1 MPHQVQQSCIE
12 DIAVGRRL
20 SSVPLLRALDGPSL
34 AALDAELKWVR
45 VPGGQTLFRENDVAD
60 ALYVVMSG
68 CLGVSVSDGHG
79 RDTLVSRI
87 VAGETVGEMGILDGG
102 FRSATVEAL
111 RDTELLRLDKSSC
124 ERLVEQYPR
133 SMLSL
138 MSLLVRRLRNT
149 TRHLD
154 DRAQVRTVALVST
167 DHHADHRRVAHDLV
181 NRLVADGQRA
191 LLLDCKSTNRSTEW
205 LSAAEAANDLV
216 VYCAEPAN
224 PDWTKLCLR
233 QADRVLLV
241 ASCGAPLTMPTW
253 LAEEG
258 KDCRRPFDLV
268 VIRQGRNIGRA
279 VECWRAHLPIDV
291 VCQVRHGNPNDIA
304 RLLRLLRGTAV
315 GLVLSAG
322 GARGFAHLGVVR
334 ALREAHIPIDRIG
347 GCSMGAIVGAAVAME
362 WDDAEI
368 RERLRSAFVES
379 NPINDYTLPFLSLV
393 KGHKVTRRLE
403 EHFGNICIEDLWRP
417 FFCVST
423 NLSAGVLAVHRDG
436 TLVRALRASVAI
448 PGLLPPVM
456 IDREAH
462 VDGGVM
468 NWLPVDV
475 MGSKR
480 GPVIA
485 VDAASDPALVSF
497 EGHSGTQPDWR
508 LWRRWGKMPPIVDLL
523 FRAATVSSDALGRAA
538 RGQADILF
546 KPALETIDL
555 LDWKACD
562 RAIDAG
568 YRHAI
573 EKLEQRDKSMT
584 HWQWWPTERAVAGGA
599 SEGGSLHPSYQLD
612 VERC

>member
-1 MPHQVQQSCIE
+1 MPHQVQQSFIE
-12 DIAVGRRL
+12 ERAVGKRL
-20 SSVPLLRALDGPSL
+20 SSVPLLSTLDQPSL

-45 VPGGQTLFRENDVAD
+45 VPGGQILFRENDTAD

-79 RDTLVSRI
+79 GDALVSRI

-138 MSLLVRRLRNT
+138 VSLLVRRLRNT

-154 DRAQVRTVALVST
+154 DQAQVRTVALVST
-167 DHHADHRRVAHDLV
+167 DHYADHRRVAHDLV
-181 NRLVADGQRA
+181 NRLVTDGQRA
-191 LLLDCKSTNRSTEW
+191 LLLDCKSVNHSTEW

-233 QADRVLLV
+233 QADRVVLV
-241 ASCGAPLTMPTW
+241 ASSGAPFTMTPW

-268 VIRQGRNIGRA
+268 VIRQGRRNIGRT
-279 VECWRAHLPIDV
+279 VEFWRARLPIDV
-291 VCQVRHGNPNDIA
+291 VCQVRHGNTNDIA

-393 KGHKVTRRLE
+393 KGHKVARRLE
-403 EHFGNICIEDLWRP
+403 EHFGSTCIEDLWRP

-475 MGSKR
+475 MGAKR

-485 VDAASDPALVSF
+485 VDAASDPALASF
-497 EGHSGTQPDWR
+497 EDGNGAPPDWR
-508 LWRRWGKMPPIVDLL
+508 FWRRWRKMPPIVDLL

-546 KPALETIDL
+546 KPALETVDL

-584 HWQWWPTERAVAGGA
+584 HGQW
-599 SEGGSLHPSYQLD
+599 
-612 VERC
+612 

>member
-1 MPHQVQQSCIE
+1 MSHQVLQSCIE
-12 DIAVGRRL
+12 AGAVRKRL
-20 SSVPLLRALDGPSL
+20 SSVLLLSTLDEPTL
-34 AALDAELKWVR
+34 AALEAELKWVR
-45 VPGGQTLFRENDVAD
+45 VPGGQILFRENDVAD

-79 RDTLVSRI
+79 GDALVSRI

-154 DRAQVRTVALVST
+154 HQAQVRTVALVAT
-167 DHHADHRRVAHDLV
+167 DHYADHRRVAHDLI
-181 NRLVADGQRA
+181 NGLVADGQRA

-241 ASCGAPLTMPTW
+241 ASSGAPFTMPTW

-268 VIRQGRNIGRA
+268 VIKQGRQNIGRA
-279 VECWRAHLPIDV
+279 VERWRARLPIDV

-347 GCSMGAIVGAAVAME
+347 GCSMGAIIGAAVAME
-362 WDDAEI
+362 WNDAEI

-379 NPINDYTLPFLSLV
+379 SPINDYTLPFLSLV
-393 KGHKVTRRLE
+393 KGHKITRRLE
-403 EHFGNICIEDLWRP
+403 EHFGSTCIEDLWRP

-436 TLVRALRASVAI
+436 PLVRALRASVAI

-462 VDGGVM
+462 VDGGVI

-475 MGSKR
+475 MGAKR

-485 VDAASDPALVSF
+485 VDAASDPALAAF
-497 EGHSGTQPDWR
+497 EGGKSTQLDWR
-508 LWRRWGKMPPIVDLL
+508 FWRRWAKMPPIVDLL
-523 FRAATVSSDALGRAA
+523 FRAATVSCDALGRAA
-538 RGQADILF
+538 CGQADILF
-546 KPALETIDL
+546 KPALETVDL

-573 EKLEQRDKSMT
+573 ELLEQRDKAT
-584 HWQWWPTERAVAGGA
+584 ARRQW
-599 SEGGSLHPSYQLD
+599 
-612 VERC
+612 

>member
-1 MPHQVQQSCIE
+1 MPPQVQQFRIE
-12 DIAVGRRL
+12 ETAVRRRL
-20 SSVPLLRALDGPSL
+20 SSVPLLSALDEPSL
-34 AALDAELKWVR
+34 AALDAELKRVS

-79 RDTLVSRI
+79 RDSLVSRVI
-87 VAGETVGEMGILDGG
+87 AGETVGEMGVLDGG
-102 FRSATVEAL
+102 LRSATVQAL

-124 ERLVEQYPR
+124 ERLVERYPR

-138 MSLLVRRLRNT
+138 VSLLVRRLRNT
-149 TRHLD
+149 TRHLGD
-154 DRAQVRTVALVST
+154 QAQVRTVALVSM
-167 DHHADHRRVAHDLV
+167 DDYADHRRVAHDLA
-181 NRLVADGQRA
+181 NRLVDDGQRA
-191 LLLDCKSTNRSTEW
+191 LLLDCKSANRSTEW
-205 LSAAEAANDLV
+205 LSAAEADNDLV

-233 QADRVLLV
+233 QADRVLLI
-241 ASCGAPLTMPTW
+241 ASAGAPFAMPAW
-253 LAEEG
+253 LAEEDR
-258 KDCRRPFDLV
+258 DCCRPFDLV
-268 VIRQGRNIGRA
+268 VTQQGGRDIGRT
-279 VECWRAHLPIDV
+279 VEFWRARLPIDV

-322 GARGFAHLGVVR
+322 GARGFAHLGVVQ
-334 ALREAHIPIDRIG
+334 ALREAHVPIDRVG

-362 WDDAEI
+362 WDDAET
-368 RERLRSAFVES
+368 RERLRCAFVES

-393 KGHKVTRRLE
+393 KGNKVARRLE
-403 EHFGNICIEDLWRP
+403 EHFGNIRIEDLWRP

-423 NLSAGVLAVHRDG
+423 NLSAGAVAVHRDG
-436 TLVRALRASVAI
+436 PLTRALRASVAI

-468 NWLPVDV
+468 NWLPVDL
-475 MGSKR
+475 MDSKR

-497 EGHSGTQPDWR
+497 EGGNGTQADWR
-508 LWRRWGKMPPIVDLL
+508 FWRRLGKMPPIVDLL

-538 RGQADILF
+538 CGQADILF
-546 KPALETIDL
+546 KPALETVDL

-573 EKLEQRDKSMT
+573 EKLEQRDKAMARR
-584 HWQWWPTERAVAGGA
+584 QW
-599 SEGGSLHPSYQLD
+599 
-612 VERC
+612 

>member
-1 MPHQVQQSCIE
+1 MPHQVPQSCVE
-12 DIAVGRRL
+12 EGVVGRRL
-20 SSVPLLRALDGPSL
+20 SSVPLLSVLDDPTL

-45 VPGGQTLFRENDVAD
+45 VPGGQTLFRENVIAD

-68 CLGVSVSDGHG
+68 CLGVYVSDGHG
-79 RDTLVSRI
+79 GETMVSRI

-102 FRSATVEAL
+102 FRSATVDAL

-124 ERLVEQYPR
+124 ERLVDQHPR

-154 DRAQVRTVALVST
+154 DQAQVRTVALVST
-167 DHHADHRRVAHDLV
+167 DHYADHLRIAHDLV
-181 NRLVADGQRA
+181 NRLVAEGQREA
-191 LLLDCKSTNRSTEW
+191 LLDCKSVNRSTEW

-216 VYCAEPAN
+216 VYCAEPSN

-241 ASCGAPLTMPTW
+241 ASSGAPFTMPIW

-268 VIRQGRNIGRA
+268 VIQQGRQNIGRA
-279 VECWRAHLPIDV
+279 VERWRARLPIDV
-291 VCQVRHGNPNDIA
+291 VCHVRHGNPNDIA

-368 RERLRSAFVES
+368 KERLRTAFVQS

-393 KGHKVTRRLE
+393 KGHKVARRLE
-403 EHFGNICIEDLWRP
+403 EHFGSTCIGDLWRP

-423 NLSAGVLAVHRDG
+423 NLSAGVLAVHRAG
-436 TLVRALRASVAI
+436 PLVRALRASVAI

-462 VDGGVM
+462 VDGGVI

-475 MGSKR
+475 MGAKR

-497 EGHSGTQPDWR
+497 EGGKRTQPDWR
-508 LWRRWGKMPPIVDLL
+508 FWRRWGKMPPIVDLL

-538 RGQADILF
+538 CGQADILF
-546 KPALETIDL
+546 KPALKTVDL

-573 EKLEQRDKSMT
+573 ALLEQRDKST
-584 HWQWWPTERAVAGGA
+584 ARRQW
-599 SEGGSLHPSYQLD
+599 
-612 VERC
+612 

>member
-1 MPHQVQQSCIE
+1 MSHQVPQSCIE
-12 DIAVGRRL
+12 VGAVGKRL
-20 SSVPLLRALDGPSL
+20 SSVPLLSTLDEPTL
-34 AALDAELKWVR
+34 AALEAELKWVR
-45 VPGGQTLFRENDVAD
+45 VPGGQILFRENDVAD

-79 RDTLVSRI
+79 GDALVSRI

-154 DRAQVRTVALVST
+154 DQAQVRTVALVST
-167 DHHADHRRVAHDLV
+167 DHYADHRRVAHDLV
-181 NRLVADGQRA
+181 NRLVADGRRA
-191 LLLDCKSTNRSTEW
+191 LLLDCKSVNRSTEW

-216 VYCAEPAN
+216 VYCAEPSN

-233 QADRVLLV
+233 QADRVVLI
-241 ASCGAPLTMPTW
+241 ASSGAPFAMPTW

-258 KDCRRPFDLV
+258 KECRRPFDLV
-268 VIRQGRNIGRA
+268 MIQQGRRNIGRT
-279 VECWRAHLPIDV
+279 VECWRARLPIDV

-362 WDDAEI
+362 WDNAEI
-368 RERLRSAFVES
+368 RDRLRSAFVES

-403 EHFGNICIEDLWRP
+403 EHFGSTCIEDLWRP

-436 TLVRALRASVAI
+436 PLVRALRASVAI

-462 VDGGVM
+462 VDGGVI

-475 MGSKR
+475 MGAKR

-485 VDAASDPALVSF
+485 VDVASDPALVAF
-497 EGHSGTQPDWR
+497 EGGKSMQPDWR
-508 LWRRWGKMPPIVDLL
+508 FWRRWGKMPPIVDLL
-523 FRAATVSSDALGRAA
+523 FRAATVSCDALGRAA
-538 RGQADILF
+538 CAQADILF
-546 KPALETIDL
+546 KPALETVDL
-555 LDWKACD
+555 LDWMACD

-573 EKLEQRDKSMT
+573 KLLEQRDKAT
-584 HWQWWPTERAVAGGA
+584 ARWQW
-599 SEGGSLHPSYQLD
+599 
-612 VERC
+612 

>member
-1 MPHQVQQSCIE
+1 MSHQVQQSCIDE
-12 DIAVGRRL
+12 GAVRKRL
-20 SSVPLLRALDGPSL
+20 SSVLLLSTLDEPTL
-34 AALDAELKWVR
+34 AALEAELKWVR
-45 VPGGQTLFRENDVAD
+45 VPGGQILFRENDVAD

-79 RDTLVSRI
+79 GDTLISRI

-102 FRSATVEAL
+102 IRSATVQAL

-124 ERLVEQYPR
+124 EHLVEQYPR

-154 DRAQVRTVALVST
+154 DQAQVRTVALVST
-167 DHHADHRRVAHDLV
+167 DHYADHRRVAHDLV

-191 LLLDCKSTNRSTEW
+191 LLLDCKSVNRSTEW

-216 VYCAEPAN
+216 VYCAEPSN

-241 ASCGAPLTMPTW
+241 ASSGAPFMMPTW
-253 LAEEG
+253 LAEED
-258 KDCRRPFDLV
+258 KECRRPFDLV
-268 VIRQGRNIGRA
+268 MIRQGRQNIGRA
-279 VECWRAHLPIDV
+279 VERWRARLPIDV

-304 RLLRLLRGTAV
+304 RLSRLLQGTAV

-334 ALREAHIPIDRIG
+334 ALHEAHIPIDRIG

-379 NPINDYTLPFLSLV
+379 NPIDDYTLPFLSLV

-403 EHFGNICIEDLWRP
+403 EHFGSTCIEDLWRP

-436 TLVRALRASVAI
+436 PLVRALRASVAI

-462 VDGGVM
+462 VDGGVI

-475 MGSKR
+475 MGAKR

-485 VDAASDPALVSF
+485 VDAASDPALAAF
-497 EGHSGTQPDWR
+497 EGGNGAQSDWR
-508 LWRRWGKMPPIVDLL
+508 FWRRWGKMPPIVDLL

-538 RGQADILF
+538 CGQADILF
-546 KPALETIDL
+546 KPALGTVDL

-562 RAIDAG
+562 RAIEAG

-573 EKLEQRDKSMT
+573 ELLEQRDKAT
-584 HWQWWPTERAVAGGA
+584 ARR
-599 SEGGSLHPSYQLD
+599 QL
-612 VERC
+612 

>member
-12 DIAVGRRL
+12 EGAVGRRL
-20 SSVPLLRALDGPSL
+20 SSVALLSALDESTL

-45 VPGGQTLFRENDVAD
+45 VPGGQILFRENDVAD

-79 RDTLVSRI
+79 GDTLVSRI

-102 FRSATVEAL
+102 FRSATVQAL

-154 DRAQVRTVALVST
+154 DQAQVRTVALVST
-167 DHHADHRRVAHDLV
+167 DHYADHRRVAHDLV

-191 LLLDCKSTNRSTEW
+191 LLLDCKSVNRSTEW

-216 VYCAEPAN
+216 VYCAEPSN
-224 PDWTKLCLR
+224 PNWTKLCLR

-241 ASCGAPLTMPTW
+241 ASSSAPFTMPTW

-268 VIRQGRNIGRA
+268 VIRQGRQSIGRT
-279 VECWRAHLPIDV
+279 VECWRARLPIDV

-347 GCSMGAIVGAAVAME
+347 GCSMGAIIGAAVAME

-379 NPINDYTLPFLSLV
+379 SPIDDYTLPFLSLV
-393 KGHKVTRRLE
+393 KGHKIARRLE
-403 EHFGNICIEDLWRP
+403 EHFGSTCIEDLWRP

-462 VDGGVM
+462 VDGGVI
-468 NWLPVDV
+468 NWLPIDV
-475 MGSKR
+475 MGAKR

-497 EGHSGTQPDWR
+497 EGGNSTQPDWR
-508 LWRRWGKMPPIVDLL
+508 FWRRWRKMPPIVDLL

-538 RGQADILF
+538 CGQADILF
-546 KPALETIDL
+546 KPALETVDL

-573 EKLEQRDKSMT
+573 ELLEQRDKAT
-584 HWQWWPTERAVAGGA
+584 ARRQW
-599 SEGGSLHPSYQLD
+599 
-612 VERC
+612 

>member
-1 MPHQVQQSCIE
+1 MPPQVQQSRIE
-12 DIAVGRRL
+12 EKAIGRLL
-20 SSVPLLRALDGPSL
+20 SSVPLLSALDAPSL
-34 AALDAELKWVR
+34 AALDAELKRVN
-45 VPGGQTLFRENDVAD
+45 VPGGQTLFRENDIAD

-79 RDTLVSRI
+79 CDTLVSRI

-154 DRAQVRTVALVST
+154 DQAQVRTVALVST
-167 DHHADHRRVAHDLV
+167 DHYADHRRVAHDLV

-191 LLLDCKSTNRSTEW
+191 LLLDCKSANRSTEW
-205 LSAAEAANDLV
+205 LSAAEADNDLV
-216 VYCAEPAN
+216 VYCAEAAN

-241 ASCGAPLTMPTW
+241 ASSGAPFTMPTW

-258 KDCRRPFDLV
+258 KECRRPFDLV
-268 VIRQGRNIGRA
+268 VIRQGRNIGRT
-279 VECWRAHLPIDV
+279 VECWRARLPIDV

-347 GCSMGAIVGAAVAME
+347 GCSMGAIIGAAVAME

-393 KGHKVTRRLE
+393 KGRKITRRLE
-403 EHFGNICIEDLWRP
+403 EHFGSTCIEDLWRP

-423 NLSAGVLAVHRDG
+423 NLSAGVLAVHRG
-436 TLVRALRASVAI
+436 GPLVRALRASVAI

-462 VDGGVM
+462 VDGGVI

-475 MGSKR
+475 MGSRR

-485 VDAASDPALVSF
+485 VDAASNPALVSF
-497 EGHSGTQPDWR
+497 AGGNSTQPDWR
-508 LWRRWGKMPPIVDLL
+508 LWRRWAKMPPIVDLL
-523 FRAATVSSDALGRAA
+523 FRAATVSCDALGRAA
-538 RGQADILF
+538 CGQADILF
-546 KPALETIDL
+546 KPALETVDL

-562 RAIDAG
+562 RAIEAG
-568 YRHAI
+568 YRHAV
-573 EKLEQRDKSMT
+573 ELLEQRDKAT
-584 HWQWWPTERAVAGGA
+584 AHRQW
-599 SEGGSLHPSYQLD
+599 
-612 VERC
+612 

>member
-1 MPHQVQQSCIE
+1 MSHQVLQSCIE
-12 DIAVGRRL
+12 AGAVRKRL
-20 SSVPLLRALDGPSL
+20 SSVLLLSTLDEPTL
-34 AALDAELKWVR
+34 AALEAELKWVR
-45 VPGGQTLFRENDVAD
+45 VPGGQILFRENDVAD

-79 RDTLVSRI
+79 GDALVSRI

-167 DHHADHRRVAHDLV
+167 DHYADHRRVAHDLV

-191 LLLDCKSTNRSTEW
+191 LLLDCKSVNRSTEW

-241 ASCGAPLTMPTW
+241 ASSGAPFMIPTW

-268 VIRQGRNIGRA
+268 VIKQGRQNIGRA
-279 VECWRAHLPIDV
+279 VERWRARLPIDV
-291 VCQVRHGNPNDIA
+291 VCQVRHGNSNDIA

-347 GCSMGAIVGAAVAME
+347 GCSMGAIIGAAVAME

-379 NPINDYTLPFLSLV
+379 SPINDYTLPFLSLV
-393 KGHKVTRRLE
+393 KGHKITRRLE
-403 EHFGNICIEDLWRP
+403 EHFGSTCIEDLWRP

-462 VDGGVM
+462 VDGGVI

-480 GPVIA
+480 GPIIA
-485 VDAASDPALVSF
+485 VDAASDPALVAF
-497 EGHSGTQPDWR
+497 EGGNSTQPDWR
-508 LWRRWGKMPPIVDLL
+508 FWRRWGKMPPIVDLL

-538 RGQADILF
+538 CGQADILF

-573 EKLEQRDKSMT
+573 KLLEQRDKAT
-584 HWQWWPTERAVAGGA
+584 ARRQW
-599 SEGGSLHPSYQLD
+599 
-612 VERC
+612 

>member
-1 MPHQVQQSCIE
+1 
-12 DIAVGRRL
+12 
-20 SSVPLLRALDGPSL
+20 
-34 AALDAELKWVR
+34 
-45 VPGGQTLFRENDVAD
+45 
-60 ALYVVMSG
+60 
-68 CLGVSVSDGHG
+68 
-79 RDTLVSRI
+79 
-87 VAGETVGEMGILDGG
+87 
-102 FRSATVEAL
+102 
-111 RDTELLRLDKSSC
+111 LRLDKSSC
-124 ERLVEQYPR
+124 ERLVDQYPR

-154 DRAQVRTVALVST
+154 DQAQVRTVALVST
-167 DHHADHRRVAHDLV
+167 DHDADHRRVAHDLV
-181 NRLVADGQRA
+181 NRLVADGGRA
-191 LLLDCKSTNRSTEW
+191 LLLDCKSVNRSTEW

-216 VYCAEPAN
+216 VYCAEPSN

-233 QADRVLLV
+233 QADRVVLI
-241 ASCGAPLTMPTW
+241 ASSGAPFAMPTW

-258 KDCRRPFDLV
+258 KECRRPFDLV
-268 VIRQGRNIGRA
+268 MIQQGRRNIGRT
-279 VECWRAHLPIDV
+279 VECWRARLPIDV

-368 RERLRSAFVES
+368 RERLHSAFVES

-403 EHFGNICIEDLWRP
+403 EHFGSTCIEDLWRP

-436 TLVRALRASVAI
+436 PLVRALRASVAI

-462 VDGGVM
+462 VDGGVI

-475 MGSKR
+475 MGAKR

-485 VDAASDPALVSF
+485 VDVASDPALVAF
-497 EGHSGTQPDWR
+497 EGGKSMQPDWR
-508 LWRRWGKMPPIVDLL
+508 FWRRWGKMPPIVDLL
-523 FRAATVSSDALGRAA
+523 FRAATVSCDALGRAA
-538 RGQADILF
+538 CAQADILF
-546 KPALETIDL
+546 KPALETVDL

-573 EKLEQRDKSMT
+573 ALLEQRDKAT
-584 HWQWWPTERAVAGGA
+584 ARRPW
-599 SEGGSLHPSYQLD
+599 
-612 VERC
+612 